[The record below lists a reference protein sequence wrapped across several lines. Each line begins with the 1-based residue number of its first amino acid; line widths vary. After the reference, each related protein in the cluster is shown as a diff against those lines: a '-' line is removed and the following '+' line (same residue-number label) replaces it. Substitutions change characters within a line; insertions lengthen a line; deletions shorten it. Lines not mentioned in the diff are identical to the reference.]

1 MFKRWARAYKQSSL
15 CSRLFLT
22 LSDKRYLC
30 VGMCVLCMPGN
41 FTPGNPVAWAKGTSG
56 SAVKLPVSPG
66 LHKEFVF
73 GSHHLL
79 GSESR

>member
-1 MFKRWARAYKQSSL
+1 
-15 CSRLFLT
+15 
-22 LSDKRYLC
+22 
-30 VGMCVLCMPGN
+30 MCVLCMPGN